1 VELAARLL
9 RLADVSAEVKKV
21 GDRNVWQ
28 VWATTDVLAAGREE
42 LRDAVRKVVEEAL
55 KESWVDEKK
64 ARRWLE
70 KLEEGRVL
78 MEGWPKYHVGLINGA
93 LVVKFGST
101 NPDSIKQ
108 EAQRLEKMGLK
119 RGVHFSVKMPKDGD
133 AGYLYIRREGFER
146 AAWLSVYGKDKQQ
159 RDLAADFVERILQ
172 RAEVAGKEIYE
183 KASKIIEEGRARGSP
198 EAGGL

>member
-70 KLEEGRVL
+70 KLE
-78 MEGWPKYHVGLINGA
+78 
-93 LVVKFGST
+93 
-101 NPDSIKQ
+101 
-108 EAQRLEKMGLK
+108 
-119 RGVHFSVKMPKDGD
+119 GD
-133 AGYLYIRREGFER
+133 AC
-146 AAWLSVYGKDKQQ
+146 
-159 RDLAADFVERILQ
+159 
-172 RAEVAGKEIYE
+172 
-183 KASKIIEEGRARGSP
+183 
-198 EAGGL
+198 